1 MISNLLSYLEM
12 LNFLYC
18 FDKNYNTQALIS
30 ISSLLNNLNE
40 KVNISII
47 HDDPDSFKNNYFSK
61 LGNSNADFNF
71 YKFKDYKYDFPGL
84 KNSHVSMATYYRIFL
99 NEYIDKNF
107 DTVFYLDADTVINK
121 NISDELQI
129 VNKQILE
136 KNILFAASSEVDS
149 IKSINRLNMVNNR
162 YFNAGVMAINL
173 NKWRNIDV
181 QNKSLESMKFKYDD
195 ILWWDQDVLN
205 TVCDGDYL
213 ESDLYLNFRTNF
225 DTFEDNDSI
234 KIYHFLGDLKPWHPE
249 TFGST
254 YSNIYQNEYRKI
266 TNKKYHLEF
275 KNKSIKR
282 SYYKLYKFGKIK
294 EIEFPIS
301 FTLLF
306 IGKFFKYIIRKY
318 YLKLL

>member
-71 YKFKDYKYDFPGL
+71 YKFKDNEYDFPRL

-213 ESDLYLNFRTNF
+213 ELDLYLNFRANF

-249 TFGST
+249 TVGST

-282 SYYKLYKFGKIK
+282 SYYKVYKFGKIK

-306 IGKFFKYIIRKY
+306 IGKFFKYIMKY